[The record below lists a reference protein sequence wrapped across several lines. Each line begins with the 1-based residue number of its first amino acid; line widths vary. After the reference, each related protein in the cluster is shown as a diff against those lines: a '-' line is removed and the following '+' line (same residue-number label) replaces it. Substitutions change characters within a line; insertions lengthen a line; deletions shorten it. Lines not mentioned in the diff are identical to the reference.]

1 MNSYFRNQRSGYSIH
16 QLVPTMAE
24 CGSVERC
31 IRTVRKVLTALL
43 KEQTLTDEGLLTL
56 MCEVESIVNGRP
68 MTKISDDP
76 RDCEALTPNHL
87 LLLRSG
93 PVLPPAALVK
103 EDQYSSRW
111 RQVQY
116 LADVFWRRW
125 LREYLPSLQQRQKWN
140 STKRNFA
147 VGDVVLVVDEKSPR
161 GTWPLGRVQ
170 EVYPNRSDGLI
181 RRVKVKTMK
190 STLERPI
197 DKIVLLESASETADN

>member
-1 MNSYFRNQRSGYSIH
+1 
-16 QLVPTMAE
+16 
-24 CGSVERC
+24 
-31 IRTVRKVLTALL
+31 
-43 KEQTLTDEGLLTL
+43 
-56 MCEVESIVNGRP
+56 MCEVESTVNGRP

-87 LLLRSG
+87 LLLRWG
-93 PVLPPAALVK
+93 PELPPAALVR
-103 EDQYSSRW
+103 EDQYFSRW

-116 LADVFWRRW
+116 LVDVFWRRW

-161 GTWPLGRVQ
+161 GSWPLGHMQ

-190 STLERPI
+190 SSLERPI